1 MALSRTQWYYL
12 IGAAVLTGVLFFAS
26 QDQPQKEGT
35 DVVQAAE
42 ETSSFDAQLA
52 AAKAGLDGEMRT
64 RIVELEKQVTTTEG
78 KDTTA
83 LTALGKAWD
92 VAGAPGVSAHYFE
105 QVALQFPVEEAWLNT
120 AFRYFDAFKS
130 TDDSLIRAAMVQK
143 AIASYQ
149 KVIDMNPSNLNAKT
163 DLGICYA
170 EGTSNPM
177 QGIMMLR
184 EVVQTDSTH
193 EYAQFNLGI
202 LSVKSGQMEKAV
214 DRFNRVIVINPGNFE
229 AYFLLGR
236 CYAQMGQ
243 KDKALA
249 SLEKVTAGSK
259 DGQLIE
265 QANNLIHQLNSN
277 L

>member
-1 MALSRTQWYYL
+1 MKMNLWILQS
-12 IGAAVLTGVLFFAS
+12 LFEIS
-26 QDQPQKEGT
+26 KST
-35 DVVQAAE
+35 
-42 ETSSFDAQLA
+42 LN
-52 AAKAGLDGEMRT
+52 
-64 RIVELEKQVTTTEG
+64 
-78 KDTTA
+78 
-83 LTALGKAWD
+83 
-92 VAGAPGVSAHYFE
+92 YFY
-105 QVALQFPVEEAWLNT
+105 F
-120 AFRYFDAFKS
+120 FSICYFDAFKMS
-130 TDDSLIRAAMVQK
+130 SDSAAKAIMVQK
-143 AIASYQ
+143 AIDCYKA
-149 KVIDMNPSNLNAKT
+149 VITLNPGNLDAKT
-163 DLGICYA
+163 DLGVCYA
-170 EGTSNPM
+170 EGTPNPM

-193 EYAQFNLGI
+193 EYAQFNLGV

-214 DRFNRVIVINPGNFE
+214 DRFNRVVVINPGNFE

-243 KDKALA
+243 KDKALV